1 MQIKDRAWLERIK
14 YNQDGLIPVITQ
26 DEETGRILMLAW
38 MNEKTLEKTVDEEIV
53 TYWSRSRGK
62 NWTKGEESGHIQ
74 TLVSVQ
80 LDCDG
85 DALLLKVRQKGGIA
99 CHTGRNSCFYS
110 ELDQSGW
117 TTIEPVLKPPEEIYQ
132 DG

>member
-62 NWTKGEESGHIQ
+62 NWTK
-74 TLVSVQ
+74 
-80 LDCDG
+80 
-85 DALLLKVRQKGGIA
+85 
-99 CHTGRNSCFYS
+99 
-110 ELDQSGW
+110 
-117 TTIEPVLKPPEEIYQ
+117 
-132 DG
+132 